1 MSNASNNI
9 NMQIEKERKVEMPRY
24 SDEIIEEVRQSNDIV
39 DIISQYVH
47 LKRSGRNYFGLC
59 PFHNEKSPSFS
70 VSPDKQIF
78 HCFGCGVGG
87 NVFTFLMKIEGI
99 SFVEAIQTL
108 AERANI
114 QLPTLENNVDT
125 AKEILKS
132 KVLKVNEVA
141 ANFYHENLYNPES
154 KIAQEYIKKRK
165 LTNETLISF
174 KIGYSGKFDELYHK
188 LKEEG
193 FEEPEILESGLVNK
207 NERGQYIDR
216 YRNRLMFPICDAR
229 GKVIAFGGRVLDD
242 SKPKYINSPEN
253 VAYSKGRNLFGL
265 NVAKKQGHLKQLL
278 IVEGYMDVISLHQRG
293 ITNVVA
299 PLGTALTQQQGWLLR
314 KNADQIILSFDSD
327 EAGLNA
333 KIRALDI
340 LQDMGCDIRVLQM
353 EGAKDPDEY
362 IVKYGNARFKNLI
375 DKALSVIEF
384 KVKVLK
390 QNLNL
395 ENVNDKIK
403 FLNEIAKLIAKI
415 DNSIEREVYIEKIA
429 KEYETSKEAIYA
441 EVNKLTYNSSKSEK
455 ILEKAKPVIKHNENN
470 EQVSETIKKRENTIL
485 SLLLTGE
492 LNIFEIIEKNIKV
505 EDFKDNINKNIA
517 QKLYEELRKGN
528 SNINSVIDNLDEE
541 EQGRITEIMAD
552 DYEIDDME
560 KAIDD
565 IIKSYEKEKL
575 NNRKFEL
582 VELIENETDELKK
595 RTLGQELTNIIIQI
609 AKLNKVQGM
618 NLKKE

>member
-1 MSNASNNI
+1 
-9 NMQIEKERKVEMPRY
+9 
-24 SDEIIEEVRQSNDIV
+24 
-39 DIISQYVH
+39 
-47 LKRSGRNYFGLC
+47 
-59 PFHNEKSPSFS
+59 
-70 VSPDKQIF
+70 
-78 HCFGCGVGG
+78 
-87 NVFTFLMKIEGI
+87 
-99 SFVEAIQTL
+99 
-108 AERANI
+108 
-114 QLPTLENNVDT
+114 
-125 AKEILKS
+125 
-132 KVLKVNEVA
+132 
-141 ANFYHENLYNPES
+141 
-154 KIAQEYIKKRK
+154 
-165 LTNETLISF
+165 
-174 KIGYSGKFDELYHK
+174 
-188 LKEEG
+188 
-193 FEEPEILESGLVNK
+193 
-207 NERGQYIDR
+207 
-216 YRNRLMFPICDAR
+216 
-229 GKVIAFGGRVLDD
+229 
-242 SKPKYINSPEN
+242 
-253 VAYSKGRNLFGL
+253 
-265 NVAKKQGHLKQLL
+265 
-278 IVEGYMDVISLHQRG
+278 MDVISLHQRG

-552 DYEIDDME
+552 DYEIDNME

-565 IIKSYEKEKL
+565 IIKSYEKDKL
-575 NNRKFEL
+575 TSRKFEL
-582 VELIENETDELKK
+582 VELMENETDEIK
-595 RTLGQELTNIIIQI
+595 RNALGQELNNVIIQI
-609 AKLNKVQGM
+609 SKLK
-618 NLKKE
+618 